1 MKRNQRGFT
10 LLELILA
17 VSLTMFA
24 LMLNFSSKTGDLQI
38 DQARQTGHVLLEYT
52 NALRKWIAANPS
64 QPVDQFGSNW
74 LKPASCGGLS
84 AIEYLPCSFPAAT
97 TAVPIPGGMVSIK
110 TSITV
115 AGIAPKEF
123 TTATLQVSP
132 YQVMTV
138 GGAAARSDL
147 SGVAALV
154 VAAGN
159 RLANQPQFSST
170 HLSVNSDP
178 KTGAINIVARTNP
191 SDDAWIR
198 TDGKSSLHV
207 PLVMSGPTLASR
219 MITGVSR
226 IQNLVGQPLVIGNS
240 SAKTAT
246 LLPVVGAGVIVSA
259 DVEQMGRLYVQNGIR
274 SNAGLTSAQTALQ
287 VNHGDISVKTGK
299 AIGSQLIDADNA
311 AYTLNPSASSR
322 LNRLNV
328 SGKITSAT
336 PVLFQG
342 IKSDGTPCTANGAMG
357 VNAKYEMV
365 SCQEGK
371 WKGISD
377 PPKMYRFT
385 YTSNG
390 TWVVPQGVT
399 GAQISMAGGGSS
411 GLGWRSWSM
420 QSGGHSGGYVYNHPV
435 TLVPGETLT
444 IEVGVGGKGVNPVTN
459 PAWVAAP
466 GLPYTYYNPPP
477 GGEDGT
483 VGFNGTSSKV
493 VSATNGTL
501 LECAGG
507 SGAAM
512 GGIDGYNGVGPGGVT
527 MIITGSG
534 KPKWPTAS
542 PAADGPYATYASAG
556 TCGPAPANFIPG
568 AGGGP
573 VYYGQ
578 GNSGSQRYGQGFGTI
593 QGGKSPFGY
602 GSGGNTEVGQWYV
615 TYDTVGLLIQ
625 TAAGRSGVVYIDVMY

>member
-17 VSLTMFA
+17 VSLTMLA
-24 LMLNFSSKTGDLQI
+24 MMLNFSSKTSDLQI
-38 DQARQTGHVLLEYT
+38 DQARQTGQALLEYT
-52 NALRKWIAANPS
+52 NAVRKWIAANPS
-64 QPVDQFGSNW
+64 QAVDQFGTNW

-84 AIEYLPCSFPAAT
+84 AIEYLPCSFPTAT
-97 TAVPIPGGMVSIK
+97 TAVPLPGGMVSIK

-115 AGIAPKEF
+115 AGTAPQEF

-132 YQVMTV
+132 YKLIDVSGTAV
-138 GGAAARSDL
+138 PRSDL

-159 RLANQPQFSST
+159 RLANDPQFYST

-178 KTGAINIVARTNP
+178 KTGLINIVARTNP
-191 SDDAWIR
+191 SDDAWLR

-207 PLVMSGPTLASR
+207 PLVMSGPTIASR
-219 MITGVSR
+219 MITGISR
-226 IQNLVGQPLVIGNS
+226 IQNLAGQPLVIGNS
-240 SAKTAT
+240 SAKTAS
-246 LLPVVGAGVIVSA
+246 LVPAIGAGVIVSA
-259 DVEQMGRLYVQNGIR
+259 DIEHSGRLYAQNGIR
-274 SNAGLTSAQTALQ
+274 SNAGFTSAQTALQ
-287 VNHGDISVKTGK
+287 VNHGDISVKAGK
-299 AIGSQLIDADNA
+299 AIASQLIDADNA
-311 AYTLNPSASSR
+311 TYTINPSAASR

-336 PVLFQG
+336 PVLFAG
-342 IKSDGTPCTANGAMG
+342 MKVDGTACAANGAMG

-365 SCQEGK
+365 SCQDGK

-390 TWVVPQGVT
+390 TWVVPAGVT

-411 GLGWRSWSM
+411 GLGWRNWSM
-420 QSGGHSGGYVYNHPV
+420 QAAGHSGGYVYNHPV

-444 IEVGVGGKGVNPVTN
+444 IEVGVGGKGVAPVTN
-459 PAWVAAP
+459 PAWVAQP
-466 GLPYTYYNPPP
+466 GLPYTYYNPPT

-483 VGFNGTSSKV
+483 AGFSGTSSKV
-493 VSATNGTL
+493 TSPTNGTL

-512 GGIDGYNGVGPGGVT
+512 YGIDGFAGVAPGGGT
-527 MIITGSG
+527 MIYTGSG
-534 KPKWPTAS
+534 NPTWPTTQ
-542 PAADGPYATYASAG
+542 PIAAGPYAKATAAG
-556 TCGPAPANFIPG
+556 TCGPGGANYGKGNNG
-568 AGGGP
+568 ASH
-573 VYYGQ
+573 YGQ
-578 GNSGSQRYGQGFGTI
+578 TLGTV

-602 GSGGNTEVGQWYV
+602 GSGGNTEVGKWYV
-615 TYDTVGLLIQ
+615 TYDTIGLIIQ
-625 TAAGRSGVVYIDVMY
+625 TAPGRGGVVYIDVMY

>member
-1 MKRNQRGFT
+1 MKKNQRGFT

-24 LMLNFSSKTGDLQI
+24 VMLNLSSKTSDLRI
-38 DQARQTGHVLLEYT
+38 DQARQTGQVLLEYT
-52 NALRKWIAANPS
+52 NAMRKWIAANPS
-64 QPVDQFGSNW
+64 QAVDQFGTNW

-84 AIEYLPCSFPAAT
+84 PIEYLPCSFPAAT
-97 TAVPIPGGMVSIK
+97 TAAPIPGGMVSIK
-110 TSITV
+110 TTITV
-115 AGIAPKEF
+115 AGTTPQEF

-132 YQVMTV
+132 YKLMEV
-138 GGAAARSDL
+138 GGAVARSDL

-170 HLSVNSDP
+170 NLSVNSDP
-178 KTGAINIVARTNP
+178 KSGVITIVARTNP
-191 SDDAWIR
+191 SDDSWLR

-219 MITGVSR
+219 MITGISR
-226 IQNLVGQPLVIGNS
+226 IQNLAGQPLVIGNS
-240 SAKTAT
+240 SAKTASLVPT
-246 LLPVVGAGVIVSA
+246 IGAGVIVSA
-259 DVEQMGRLYVQNGIR
+259 DIEQAGRLYAQNGIR

-311 AYTLNPSASSR
+311 TYTLNPSATSR

-342 IKSDGTPCTANGAMG
+342 FKSDGSVCTTNGAMG

-399 GAQISMAGGGSS
+399 SAQISMAGAGSS
-411 GLGWRSWSM
+411 GLGWRIWSV
-420 QSGGHSGGYVYNHPV
+420 QAGGHSGGYVYNHPV
-435 TLVPGETLT
+435 TLVPGETLN
-444 IEVGVGGKGVNPVTN
+444 IEVGIGGKAVSPVTN
-459 PAWVAAP
+459 PAWVAQP
-466 GLPYTYYNPPP
+466 GLPYTYYNPPS

-493 VSATNGTL
+493 TSAINGLL

-507 SGAAM
+507 SGAAIT
-512 GGIDGYNGVGPGGVT
+512 GIDGYANVGPGGVT
-527 MIITGSG
+527 MIYTGSG
-534 KPKWPTAS
+534 NPKWPTAA
-542 PAADGPYATYASAG
+542 PVADGPYANATGAG
-556 TCGPAPANFIPG
+556 TCGPAPATFIPG

-573 VYYGQ
+573 NYYGQ
-578 GNSGSQRYGQGFGTI
+578 GNSGAQRYGQGYGTI

-615 TYDTVGLLIQ
+615 TYDTIGLLIQ
-625 TAAGRSGVVYIDVMY
+625 TGAGRGGVVYIDVMY